1 MVKRLRVDA
10 VMVQAVIAGALSFS
24 HLHDLASAAG
34 QGGWKAWAYPV
45 SVDLLL
51 VAAWRRMRQAQGAGQ
66 GAGGPRLWF
75 LVALAASLG
84 ANVATAGLLD
94 LDDVPAWLRVVVA
107 GWPAVAFFGGTLL
120 AHTPN
125 HPQESPLAP
134 APSTTGPHDEPHSA
148 LAAVDVPDRD
158 ALPAPSTVPASD
170 PAPEPTTSEPATSA
184 EPVTDLTPEP
194 PPAPVPAVALPPALV
209 DRVRAL
215 AAEQHSATGYP
226 ADPDAVRAR
235 LGLPPSMTASVAAH
249 L

>member
-1 MVKRLRVDA
+1 MRAQLARVDA
-10 VMVQAVIAGALSFS
+10 VIVQAVIAGALSFS
-24 HLHDLASAAG
+24 HLHDLAAAAG

-51 VAAWRRMRQAQGAGQ
+51 VAAWRRMRQQQRAGQ
-66 GAGGPRLWF
+66 AAGGTRLWF

-94 LDDVPAWLRVVVA
+94 LDHVPASLRVVVA

-120 AHTPN
+120 AHAP
-125 HPQESPLAP
+125 HGPQAP
-134 APSTTGPHDEPHSA
+134 AAPASSSTADTDAEPHPA
-148 LAAVDVPDRD
+148 PVAVDETDRS
-158 ALPAPSTVPASD
+158 ALPASSTNPQ
-170 PAPEPTTSEPATSA
+170 PAPEPTA
-184 EPVTDLTPEP
+184 EPVATPT
-194 PPAPVPAVALPPALV
+194 PAPAPAVSLPPVLV

-215 AAEQHSATGYP
+215 AEEHRSSTGHP

-235 LGLPPSMTASVAAH
+235 LGLPPSMTPSVAAH

>member
-1 MVKRLRVDA
+1 MRAHMVRVDA
-10 VMVQAVIAGALSFS
+10 VVVQAVIAGALSFS
-24 HLHDLASAAG
+24 HLHDLAAAAG

-51 VAAWRRMRQAQGAGQ
+51 VAAWRRMRQQQRAGQ
-66 GAGGPRLWF
+66 AAGSPRLWF

-94 LDDVPAWLRVVVA
+94 LDHVPASLRVVVA

-120 AHTPN
+120 AHAP
-125 HPQESPLAP
+125 HGPDMSAVPESPTVDPSEEQATAPAAVDAP
-134 APSTTGPHDEPHSA
+134 AP
-148 LAAVDVPDRD
+148 D
-158 ALPAPSTVPASD
+158 ALSA
-170 PAPEPTTSEPATSA
+170 PAPEPTTSEPETVPA
-184 EPVTDLTPEP
+184 P
-194 PPAPVPAVALPPALV
+194 PPGPAVALPPVLI

-215 AAEQHSATGYP
+215 SDEHRSTTGRP

>member
-1 MVKRLRVDA
+1 MRAHLVRVDA
-10 VMVQAVIAGALSFS
+10 VIVQAVIAGALSFS

-51 VAAWRRMRQAQGAGQ
+51 VAAWRRMRQAQRAGQ
-66 GAGGPRLWF
+66 AAGGPRLWF

-94 LDDVPAWLRVVVA
+94 LDHVPASLRVVVA

-120 AHTPN
+120 AHTP
-125 HPQESPLAP
+125 HGDTETPAASPVPVPDAHEERHP
-134 APSTTGPHDEPHSA
+134 AP
-148 LAAVDVPDRD
+148 AAVDTTDRD
-158 ALPAPSTVPASD
+158 ALPAPSAN
-170 PAPEPTTSEPATSA
+170 PEPTPEIAA
-184 EPVTDLTPEP
+184 EPVAVPA
-194 PPAPVPAVALPPALV
+194 PAPVPAVALPPALV

-215 AAEQHSATGYP
+215 ADEHHSVTGRP